1 MSSPLI
7 VHVSGG
13 TTYEGVNT
21 SNIDEITME
30 FDNNRSE
37 LNPEIE
43 ELIKPALDR
52 GYSQS
57 DRSMVLDYRHAYKD
71 TKSKYDS
78 DDKHKIRRTY
88 RISSHIPVD
97 LDQEKKIAEK
107 MECADE
113 ENQWCDDSDLVV
125 ADDSDLVVTHDGGI
139 DIIPLTHSDLHN
151 DELPF
156 DTCDDA
162 CMSSDDDCF
171 DCDGNA
177 GTYFDFT

>member
-57 DRSMVLDYRHAYKD
+57 DRSMVLDYKHAYKD
-71 TKSKYDS
+71 TKSRYDS

-107 MECADE
+107 IECADE
-113 ENQWCDDSDLVV
+113 ENQWC
-125 ADDSDLVVTHDGGI
+125 DDSDLVVTHDGGI